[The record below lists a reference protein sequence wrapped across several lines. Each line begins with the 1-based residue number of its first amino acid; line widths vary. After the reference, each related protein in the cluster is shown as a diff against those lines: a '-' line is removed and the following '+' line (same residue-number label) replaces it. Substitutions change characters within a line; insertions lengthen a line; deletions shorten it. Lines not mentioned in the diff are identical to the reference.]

1 MQEIKEK
8 LIATHKKY
16 DATAKDLSRVTNRLV
31 RALDVVYN
39 RPGVIFWRGFIRG
52 VGQGL
57 GATIGVAI
65 VFLVLSWLLRQL
77 GGVPALNQWVNSL
90 SQNFPY

>member
-1 MQEIKEK
+1 M
-8 LIATHKKY
+8 
-16 DATAKDLSRVTNRLV
+16 DRDKDIVKNTKRLMA
-31 RALDVVYN
+31 ALDTAYHK
-39 RPGVIFWRGFIRG
+39 PGLIFWRGFIRG

-77 GGVPALNQWVNSL
+77 GGILAFADWVNQFNSNL
-90 SQNFPY
+90 PLPN